1 MRGKP
6 NAKAREVA
14 KFGITPA
21 GAGKTYLLL
30 LAVKRER
37 DHPRRCGENLLQNP
51 LSGSREG
58 SPPQVRGKLSHCACR
73 ELRTGITPAGAGKTP
88 QRRKQTELFEDH
100 PPQVRGKHRTIYCRS
115 QQRRITPAGAG
126 KTSRCVHYDTHTWDH
141 PRRCGENVRKVL
153 AKLFLLGSPPQ
164 VRGKPGNP
172 EALSASNRITPA
184 GAGKTPL
191 SVRVL
196 FVSQDHPRRCGE
208 NTTFGRK
215 TQCRAGSPPQVR
227 GKLLPHSEGLELQ
240 RITPAGAG
248 KTTFLVLGFPSL

>member
-1 MRGKP
+1 M
-6 NAKAREVA
+6 
-14 KFGITPA
+14 
-21 GAGKTYLLL
+21 
-30 LAVKRER
+30 
-37 DHPRRCGENLLQNP
+37 
-51 LSGSREG
+51 G
-58 SPPQVRGKLSHCACR
+58 SPPQVRGKPAQSECPQL
-73 ELRTGITPAGAGKTP
+73 EL
-88 QRRKQTELFEDH
+88 
-100 PPQVRGKHRTIYCRS
+100 
-115 QQRRITPAGAG
+115 RITPAGAG
-126 KTSRCVHYDTHTWDH
+126 KTGGDSRAYPGTGDH
-141 PRRCGENVRKVL
+141 PRRCGENKHTGRRRIGR
-153 AKLFLLGSPPQ
+153 LGSPPQ